1 MNFSYRER
9 HKHVHNVLDRF
20 WQRFVH
26 EYVPTLN
33 QFMTRWPYSSP
44 EIKVGDVVM
53 LLEKS
58 EAGRYPLALV
68 KKTLPN
74 PQDGKVRKPQSGKDL
89 ELREG
94 HRSLTRNIR
103 YLVMI
108 SPKEEPEKND

>member
-1 MNFSYRER
+1 M
-9 HKHVHNVLDRF
+9 
-20 WQRFVH
+20 H

-33 QFMTRWPYSSP
+33 QFTTRWTYSSP

-74 PQDGKVRKPQSGKDL
+74 PQDGKVRNVVLTLAKPQSGKDL
-89 ELREG
+89 KLREG